1 LEAYNRR
8 GLISIQL
15 NRFRETVIN
24 YEKFLGQIQGD
35 EERRI
40 FEAKVDIENNLAFTL
55 ILMGWPEKGRAYA
68 QKALQDS
75 LRMTNMVQATI
86 ARLMLSLANGHL
98 CHYETALDNARLG
111 FELAENQQNQRTIS
125 YLHIA
130 AAQAKLGLGHA
141 DSAWDHTLQALALAE
156 RYSFSEI
163 ASEAYC
169 LQGDALR
176 FLQDYERASE
186 YYRRGASNGAENFHT
201 IDNSFHLGF
210 MLGMSGKMDE
220 GMNLLEQAIVYGER
234 YELGLITIRA
244 KMSKASVLLKNQQ
257 FEEALNL
264 AYELGIEGQERRL
277 ELVALHSLNISGQA
291 AVMQMQGATAT
302 KFAQKLIGNAKDMHN
317 PWLEIEGLKSFLT
330 VQSGDV
336 QAATRLSRL
345 LAEIGEHSR
354 SECLS
359 DSYKKF
365 HAVAMTK
372 LH

>member
-24 YEKFLGQIQGD
+24 YEKFLAQIQGD

-55 ILMGWPEKGRAYA
+55 ILMGWPEKGRNYA

-75 LRMTNMVQATI
+75 LQMTNMVQATT

-130 AAQAKLGLGHA
+130 AAQAKLGLGQA
-141 DSAWDHTLQALALAE
+141 DLAWDHTLQALALAE
-156 RYSFSEI
+156 RYDFPEI

-186 YYRRGASNGAENFHT
+186 YYRRGALIGAENFHT

-220 GMNLLEQAIVYGER
+220 GMNLLEKAIVYGER

-244 KMSKASVLLKNQQ
+244 KMSKASVLLKKRQI
-257 FEEALNL
+257 EEALQL
-264 AYELGIEGQERRL
+264 ADELSIEGQERRL
-277 ELVALHSLNISGQA
+277 ELVALHALNISGQA
-291 AVMQMQGATAT
+291 AVMQVQGATAT
-302 KFAQKLIGNAKDMHN
+302 KFAQKLIGYAKDMHN
-317 PWLEIEGLKSFLT
+317 PWLEIEGLKTFLT
-330 VQSGDV
+330 IQPGDV

-345 LAEIGEHSR
+345 LAEIGEHTHF
-354 SECLS
+354 ECLF

-365 HAVAMTK
+365 HAVAIMK